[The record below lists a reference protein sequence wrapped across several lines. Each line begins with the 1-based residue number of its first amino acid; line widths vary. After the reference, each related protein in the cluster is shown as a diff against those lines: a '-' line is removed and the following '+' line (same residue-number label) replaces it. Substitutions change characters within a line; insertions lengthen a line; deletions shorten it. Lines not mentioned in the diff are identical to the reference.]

1 MKLLGNSAFRR
12 YWGSGLLTSIAALL
26 LFGCSSTPD
35 AQTLQR
41 SLGKNA
47 SQITAPPAPPASD
60 ISGFVNRPIDDE
72 VSQIKTPNGRYIL
85 GSGDVITVTVWGH
98 PELSGKRVIGPDG
111 EIQLPFVGSFRI
123 AGLTAD
129 DSGRKITSALS
140 EDYLNTAASV
150 TVDSYNSNQITVL
163 GHVAHP
169 GVLTF
174 AGDPTL
180 LEALA
185 QAGASPSKDDQ
196 GGMPTR
202 CAIIRGRDKI
212 MWVDL
217 RPLLKGTNVSLNIP
231 L

>member
-47 SQITAPPAPPASD
+47 SQITAPPAPPPSD

-72 VSQIKTPNGRYIL
+72 VAQLKTPNGRYIL

-111 EIQLPFVGSFRI
+111 GSSFRS
-123 AGLTAD
+123 
-129 DSGRKITSALS
+129 SGRS
-140 EDYLNTAASV
+140 EWRASLP
-150 TVDSYNSNQITVL
+150 TT
-163 GHVAHP
+163 P
-169 GVLTF
+169 GVSSRRLSART
-174 AGDPTL
+174 
-180 LEALA
+180 
-185 QAGASPSKDDQ
+185 
-196 GGMPTR
+196 
-202 CAIIRGRDKI
+202 I
-212 MWVDL
+212 
-217 RPLLKGTNVSLNIP
+217 
-231 L
+231 